1 MLEGHPPSQQ
11 EQESQRAFLAAKQRE
26 ERLEKV
32 SGIVCALMCVVAIYF
47 GIMIAGGM
55 Q

>member
-11 EQESQRAFLAAKQRE
+11 EQESQKAFLAERRAK
-26 ERLEKV
+26 RLEKFE
-32 SGIVCALMCVVAIYF
+32 GAVCAIMCVGTIWF
-47 GIMIAGGM
+47 WIMIAGGM